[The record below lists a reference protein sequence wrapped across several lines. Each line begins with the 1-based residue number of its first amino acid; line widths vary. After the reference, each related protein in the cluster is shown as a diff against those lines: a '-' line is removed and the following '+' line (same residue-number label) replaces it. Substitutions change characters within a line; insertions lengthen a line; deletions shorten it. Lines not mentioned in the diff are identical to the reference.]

1 MRTTE
6 FVLGAVGLG
15 IVLAASLILELVFRG
30 VQVAYRWCADSAIF
44 FPF

>member
-1 MRTTE
+1 VRTTE

-15 IVLAASLILELVFRG
+15 ILAASLILELVFRG
-30 VQVAYRWCADSAIF
+30 VQVAYRWCADCAIF